1 MAETTT
7 FDPFAF
13 GLGEPPPSQ
22 KTSTAKPKP
31 KRKPKPPTQPASLP
45 KPNKAVAVQTV
56 VNRVTELTEDDAPK
70 PPEGDDTGVTEQVA
84 AALGEPTSPS
94 KREETQ
100 ALPGMDYGDPKVPL
114 LGIAFGVRDTG
125 KLGAQDDF
133 LDPEGREL
141 RRQEAARKTATKIS
155 KETGKYWGSTPEG
168 KKAMADAL
176 QSVDDSEE
184 KRRMKGQGVEFF
196 TGEDAL
202 SRGVLKR
209 AGGITEDKRK
219 AANEKLRKEKAA
231 LTVGEFT
238 GKGKDRKRAVDPKTG
253 KLTVLTIDEKKEAL
267 KQFKEYVRKGAPGY
281 KGFPTDYDP
290 GILDILGILDSPYE
304 DFLMANYRKLP
315 EDKRLEYGILKPR
328 DASELPRK
336 FKMDFEE
343 DMGRQK
349 LRYSDKHKEVINKM
363 EAEIKKDEDRLRA
376 INNALFITG

>member
-7 FDPFAF
+7 FDPIAFA
-13 GLGEPPPSQ
+13 LGKPPPSQ
-22 KTSTAKPKP
+22 ETSTAKPKP
-31 KRKPKPPTQPASLP
+31 PPKPPPPTEP
-45 KPNKAVAVQTV
+45 KPDNEDAVKNV
-56 VNRVTELTEDDAPK
+56 VNRVTESPEDDAP
-70 PPEGDDTGVTEQVA
+70 EDTGVTEQIA
-84 AALGEPTSPS
+84 AGFGDPTSSS

-100 ALPGMDYGDPKVPL
+100 ALPGMDYADPKVPL
-114 LGIAFGVRDTG
+114 LGIAFGSRDTG

-141 RRQEAARKTATKIS
+141 RRQEAARKTAAKIS
-155 KETGKYWGSTPEG
+155 KKTGKYWGSTPEG
-168 KKAMADAL
+168 RKAMADAL

-219 AANEKLRKEKAA
+219 VANERLRKEKAA

-253 KLTVLTIDEKKEAL
+253 KPTVLTIDEKKKTLE
-267 KQFKEYVRKGAPGY
+267 QFKEYVRKGAPGY

-290 GILDILGILDSPYE
+290 GILDVLGILDSPYE
-304 DFLMANYRKLP
+304 DFLVSNYRKLP

-336 FKMDFEE
+336 FKMDFES
-343 DMGRQK
+343 DMTRQK
-349 LRYSDKHKEVINKM
+349 EQHRKKHNEVINKM
-363 EAEIKKDEDRLRA
+363 EAEIKKDEDRLRTV
-376 INNALFITG
+376 NNALFITG